1 MAGYNY
7 NNYYNPNQQMLNS
20 LERQKEN
27 INNLIAQ
34 YSQPQQPVAPV
45 QNIINT
51 NSNNMEFEAKMI
63 NENDDPSNIAVT
75 RRTLFVNEAKKKMY
89 IKEVDGTISKEYDI
103 IVPLDEKDKKIME
116 LEERIKKMEEK
127 ENVKYAKSNK
137 SNDDKQ
143 QSITTSNEFDESST
157 KANTKSVSKST
168 K

>member
-51 NSNNMEFEAKMI
+51 NSSNMDFEAKII
-63 NENDDPSNIAVT
+63 NENDDPANIAIT
-75 RRTLFVNEAKKKMY
+75 RKTLFINEAKKKMY

-116 LEERIKKMEEK
+116 LEERIRRMEEK

-137 SNDDKQ
+137 SNDEFKQ
-143 QSITTSNEFDESST
+143 SNAISNEPNESST
-157 KANTKSVSKST
+157 ETISKSISKAT
-168 K
+168 